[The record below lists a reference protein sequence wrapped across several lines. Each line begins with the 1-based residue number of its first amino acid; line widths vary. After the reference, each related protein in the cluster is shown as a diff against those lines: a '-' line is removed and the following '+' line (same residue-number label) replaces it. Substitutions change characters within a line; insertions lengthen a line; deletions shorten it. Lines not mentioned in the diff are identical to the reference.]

1 MIPQIIAFVGTKGSG
16 KSTAKNMLVEWL
28 KQDQYVVEEI
38 SFATVLKDFLSE
50 LTFTRDAFYD
60 SNLKDRRIMIG
71 TGGSLYIPRDLMTA
85 VAKACRQF
93 DSDIFV
99 DYLQHKIQKRL
110 ENDDDV
116 IFIIDDIRMASEL
129 KMVEALDGVSIFLNH
144 SPETLYEKF
153 RRRLRVEGPSLF
165 RNTNPSEYGL
175 KHLYNKNLH
184 FSIDNPKEMGYNNLE
199 LKLKKLYESDFDHVL
214 YHMENKNV

>member
-1 MIPQIIAFVGTKGSG
+1 MIPQVIAFVGTKGSG
-16 KSTAKNMLVEWL
+16 KSTAKNVLVEWL

-38 SFATVLKDFLSE
+38 SFAAILKDFLAE

-60 SNLKDRRIMIG
+60 ANLKDRRIMIG

-99 DYLQHKIQKRL
+99 DYLQTKIQKRL
-110 ENDDDV
+110 EIDDNTV
-116 IFIIDDIRMASEL
+116 FIIDDIRMASEL
-129 KMVEALDGVSIFLNH
+129 KMVESLDGVAIFLNH
-144 SPETLYEKF
+144 TPETLYEKI
-153 RRRLRVEGPSLF
+153 RRKIRLEGPAIF
-165 RNTNPSEYGL
+165 RNANPSEYGL

-184 FSIDNPKEMGYNNLE
+184 FSIDNPKQMGYNNLD
-199 LKLKKLYESDFDHVL
+199 LKLRELYKSDFDHVL
-214 YHMENKNV
+214 YHTENKNV